1 MPGAVFIDK
10 DGTLVRDI
18 PYNIDPSRIELTQHA
33 GTALRRLRNAGYKI
47 IVISNQPGI
56 ALNLFNERDLLPVN
70 RRIQDLLWS
79 YEVEIDAFYYCPHEP
94 ADYCA
99 CRKPLPG
106 MILRAARE
114 QGVETAIS
122 WMIGDILN
130 DVEAGNRAG
139 CRTIHLD
146 NGNETEWMKGDYR
159 QPGWTVQDLPTAAE
173 VICSGSARPS
183 EMAGKEATGDG
194 RRGGPAMCSATSARA
209 SMSLMSP
216 KGKSLEGTEK

>member
-1 MPGAVFIDK
+1 MALARAGAVFIDK
-10 DGTLVRDI
+10 DGTLVRDV

-70 RRIQDLLWS
+70 RRIQDLLAS

-94 ADYCA
+94 RDGCE

-106 MILRAARE
+106 LILRAARE

-159 QPGWTVQDLPTAAE
+159 QPGWTVQDLPTAAK
-173 VICSGSARPS
+173 VICSGFGPLLRNGGKGGNGRWAARRS
-183 EMAGKEATGDG
+183 
-194 RRGGPAMCSATSARA
+194 CSV
-209 SMSLMSP
+209 
-216 KGKSLEGTEK
+216 